1 MRRVIRFLNQSSPSG
16 ASFAAQ
22 CFHPFVVPQF
32 YFIARNYRDPLAAQL
47 SLTDGNR
54 CTLPARHEPKSK
66 MRINNV
72 STRTI
77 STLQFP
83 LTRNFRKKTS
93 PRKLSHGVALCCAL
107 LVIVVPNLNDFG
119 FLLLSH
125 IFGTVTTVVVC
136 APRAARLCVYFRCHS
151 ESQTYHISGHGSAA
165 PKWSTNTRNSQI
177 ISAQCAKDGELMKGT
192 PERPRPAVINHRM

>member
-1 MRRVIRFLNQSSPSG
+1 MNQNQKCESIMYQHVLL
-16 ASFAAQ
+16 ALCSF
-22 CFHPFVVPQF
+22 
-32 YFIARNYRDPLAAQL
+32 L
-47 SLTDGNR
+47 SLETF
-54 CTLPARHEPKSK
+54 E
-66 MRINNV
+66 
-72 STRTI
+72 
-77 STLQFP
+77 
-83 LTRNFRKKTS
+83 KKTS

-125 IFGTVTTVVVC
+125 IFGTVTTVVLC
-136 APRAARLCVYFRCHS
+136 APRAARLCVYFRWHS

-177 ISAQCAKDGELMKGT
+177 ISAQCAKDGELMKRT